1 MKKLIQSLLQRI
13 LGFDRYL
20 MWFSWFKIKTLHLDG
35 PDREGDFIY
44 FLKMLAENAQ
54 VLDIGA
60 NIGIMAVL
68 MAKRCPKGKVYA
80 YEPVPENFH
89 ALERICNFM
98 KVKNVVLNQV
108 ALGPENGSVKMQ
120 MPEMQGVRMQGLS
133 HIVHDS
139 IEGYDASFEEYS
151 VPQVVLDE
159 VLADRE
165 FPVAAIKMDVENYEQ
180 YVLRGALKLIAAD
193 QPIIYMELWPNENRD
208 NCLQMLEGL
217 QYKPYVLV
225 NDKLQ
230 VFDSQ
235 IHEQHN
241 FFFLP
246 QSHQ

>member
-35 PDREGDFIY
+35 SDKEGDFIY
-44 FLKMLAENAQ
+44 FLEMLSEDAK

-60 NIGIMAVL
+60 NIGIMTVL

-80 YEPVPENFH
+80 YEPVPENFN
-89 ALERICNFM
+89 ALQRICRFM
-98 KVKNVVLNQV
+98 KISNVELNQV

-139 IEGYDASFEEYS
+139 IEGYEASFEEYS

-159 VLADRE
+159 VLAERDSI
-165 FPVAAIKMDVENYEQ
+165 AAIKMDVENYEQ
-180 YVLRGALKLIAAD
+180 HVLRGALKLIATD
-193 QPIIYMELWPNENRD
+193 QPIIYMELWPNENRN

-217 QYKPYVLV
+217 HYRPYVLV
-225 NDKLQ
+225 DGKLQ

-235 IHEQHN
+235 RHEQHN

-246 QSHQ
+246 QGHQ